1 MKRNIVL
8 AAIVVAVV
16 ALAAASPAR
25 AGQPFGSFGGRV
37 GGGNALDG
45 SAPLFGW
52 ALADNGVLAV
62 DVLVDGLIDGRAI
75 YGRSRPGVGLLHP
88 GFPDSALPGWV
99 YNLDTTHYLNGLH
112 TVSAR
117 VRSKLGETADLKGIR
132 FQFNNSPSQLGPF
145 GKIEFPNANAE
156 LFGDCTSTCQNNL
169 QAGIF
174 PEFPD
179 GDIFIPQPFTSRR
192 YNVVSG
198 WALDTGVN
206 LNDSGIGYVEL
217 LIDRSLF
224 SPSGYSSKIGC
235 YYRPETGGLS
245 NCYGLR
251 RQDISNLFPQLRD
264 SIHSGFRF
272 VLDVSQLINCGL
284 YDPGQHTLTV
294 RAGDQFGTVREIA
307 EVPVTFS
314 CADFGSNDP
323 SVGSIDVPGNGL
335 LYSGRVFVTGWALD
349 FDGVTDVTALVD
361 GVAIGSS
368 GVTLARPGVTAL
380 YPGYPNS
387 DTPGYQITLN
397 TRKLSN
403 GVHKLQVIVSDTLGS
418 DTLLGEVSFTVA
430 NTGQ

>member
-16 ALAAASPAR
+16 ALAAASPAS
-25 AGQPFGSFGGRV
+25 AGQPFGSFGGKV

-45 SAPLFGW
+45 NASLFGW

-75 YGRSRPGVGLLHP
+75 YGRARPGVGLLHP

-99 YNLDTTHYLNGLH
+99 YNLDTTHYLNGFH

-117 VRSKLGETADLKGIR
+117 VRSKMGETADLKGIR

-156 LFGDCTSTCQNNL
+156 LFGDCTATCQENL

-174 PEFPD
+174 PDFPAA
-179 GDIFIPQPFTSRR
+179 DIFIPQPFSSRR
-192 YNVVSG
+192 YSVVSG

-224 SPSGYSSKIGC
+224 SPSGYNSKIGC
-235 YYRPETGGLS
+235 FYRPETGGLS

-251 RQDISNLFPQLRD
+251 RQDISNNFPQLRD

-272 VLDVSQLINCGL
+272 LLDVSQLINCGL
-284 YDPGQHTLTV
+284 YDPGHHTLTV

-307 EVPVTFS
+307 EIPVTFS

-323 SVGSIDVPGNGL
+323 SVGSIDVPGSGL
-335 LYSGRVFVTGWALD
+335 LYSGRIFVTGWALD

-368 GVTLARPGVTAL
+368 GVTLPRPGVTAL

-387 DTPGYQITLN
+387 ATPGFQITLN

-418 DTLLGEVSFTVA
+418 DTLLGEVRFTVA